1 VSVPAQQARRE
12 LTVAVLAC
20 AAGGGLAVWATTR
33 AWAVV
38 TTARPAP
45 LPPVLDTVTGAEH
58 VPVAAALALVGLA
71 GAAALPAARGYVRL
85 LVGLVL
91 LVSGVVV
98 AAGGVSALAGGVALP
113 EAGVAVR
120 NSVGWP
126 ALCVAGGVLVAAA
139 GLVATVRG
147 RRWSALGRRYD
158 APGAEPHGPEEPP
171 MWESLD
177 RGVDPTAR

>member
-1 VSVPAQQARRE
+1 VNVTAGQARRE
-12 LTVAVLAC
+12 LTVAILAC

-38 TTARPAP
+38 TTARPDP
-45 LPPVLDTVTGAEH
+45 LPSIVTTVTGAEH

-71 GAAALPAARGYVRL
+71 GAAALPAARGYARL

-98 AAGGVSALAGGVALP
+98 AAGGVAALVGGVVQP
-113 EAGVAVR
+113 EVGIAVQ
-120 NSVGWP
+120 NSAGWP

-158 APGAEPHGPEEPP
+158 APGTEPAAPEDTP
-171 MWESLD
+171 MWESQD